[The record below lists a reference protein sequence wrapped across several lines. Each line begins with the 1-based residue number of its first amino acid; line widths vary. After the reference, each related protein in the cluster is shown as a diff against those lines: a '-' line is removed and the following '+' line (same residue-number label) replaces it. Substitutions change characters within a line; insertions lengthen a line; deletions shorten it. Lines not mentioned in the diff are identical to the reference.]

1 MKYEVSAPFR
11 VEFLNPDDLEGTGIK
26 TLRGR
31 VEGEV
36 DAGDVEDAA
45 EKTRQAIE
53 ARFPVRWALRIGTVK
68 ATPVTDRHD
77 DTLKPAEAAH
87 TKKR

>member
-1 MKYEVSAPFR
+1 MEFKVSAPFR
-11 VEFLNPDDLEGTGIK
+11 VQFLNPEDIDGTGIN

-31 VEGEV
+31 VEGV
-36 DAGDVEDAA
+36 IDAADAGDADA
-45 EKTRQAIE
+45 KTRQAIE

-68 ATPVTDRHD
+68 ATPVTDHHD
-77 DTLKPAEAAH
+77 ETSEPARAEH